1 MKKTKNKNN
10 NSTIKASIKYGLVLI
25 ICFLVAASIVIS
37 VVAIFNFLGQDYVK
51 DNYFVFLIICIVA
64 AIIVGWG
71 LSIIVSRYFMRTEI
85 YLSKILNQIAK
96 GDYTTKI
103 PEEYSDKYFK
113 KVIQDFNKM
122 VDTLNSTALLQ
133 SDFANNFSHEF
144 KTPIVSIKGYAEL
157 LRDNDNLSESDKRRY
172 LNIIIA
178 ESERLTNL
186 ASSTMLISRLDTLKE
201 FDNIVPVKI
210 NQQIEECVILLDK
223 MFENKNINVDVD
235 VKPFTINTN
244 ADMLK
249 EVWINLITN
258 AIKYNKN
265 NGNIII
271 KSYEEDKNYIVE
283 FIDDGIG
290 MNEETLAH
298 IFDKYYQGDTSHY
311 KKGSGLG
318 LPIAKKIVE
327 LSGGTITVISKE
339 NEGSTF
345 KISFPKKK

>member
-271 KSYEEDKNYIVE
+271 KSHEEDNNYIVE

-290 MNEETLAH
+290 MKEETLAH

-318 LPIAKKIVE
+318 LSIAKKIIE
-327 LSGGTITVISKE
+327 LSDGTITVTSKE

>member
-37 VVAIFNFLGQDYVK
+37 VVAIFDFLGQDYVK

-271 KSYEEDKNYIVE
+271 KSHEEDNNYIVE

-290 MNEETLAH
+290 MKEETLAH

-318 LPIAKKIVE
+318 LSIAKKIIE
-327 LSGGTITVISKE
+327 LSGGTITVTSKE